1 MHQGWARAQPRR
13 TPLGRGPRGVSHGPV
28 MEALAL
34 LLPLLLLLLRD
45 ASSRDVKGERERPP
59 LCLCVCGNF
68 LASSLLYRA
77 TRLMNKV
84 RRFMAE
90 TFNVHV

>member
-59 LCLCVCGNF
+59 LFVCVRQFFGFFSVIPRHAAN
-68 LASSLLYRA
+68 
-77 TRLMNKV
+77 
-84 RRFMAE
+84 E
-90 TFNVHV
+90 